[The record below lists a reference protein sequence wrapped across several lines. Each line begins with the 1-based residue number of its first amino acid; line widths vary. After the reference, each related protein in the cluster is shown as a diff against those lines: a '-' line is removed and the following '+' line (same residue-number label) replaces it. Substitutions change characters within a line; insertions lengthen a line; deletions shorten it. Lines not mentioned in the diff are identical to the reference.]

1 MALKIN
7 KIFFL
12 ILKITISSVLLYIV
26 LSRTGIEQVSTTLK
40 GMSFTAFVCAVFL
53 FISAQFISTLR
64 WKLLLP
70 LEYDIRK
77 LVSLYMIGSF
87 FNTVLPGLIGG
98 DAVKAF
104 YLYKATG
111 KGSLSLASVFMDRY
125 IGFAVLM
132 AMGILAFPFG
142 YSYFHGSR
150 VVWLLPLAVII
161 FITASFFIFGL
172 RLGKR
177 MRTLSEFYDYF
188 HSYWN
193 NKVVIVKASLIS
205 IIIQILGI
213 SAVYILALGLGQHI
227 PFLACLIFLPIII
240 LFTMLPIS
248 ISGLGIREGAFVF
261 FFGIIGV
268 KPEVATAISLSW
280 FLSVTIGSLLGLIEY
295 IRYKKGEKLSD

>member
-1 MALKIN
+1 
-7 KIFFL
+7 
-12 ILKITISSVLLYIV
+12 
-26 LSRTGIEQVSTTLK
+26 
-40 GMSFTAFVCAVFL
+40 
-53 FISAQFISTLR
+53 
-64 WKLLLP
+64 
-70 LEYDIRK
+70 
-77 LVSLYMIGSF
+77 
-87 FNTVLPGLIGG
+87 
-98 DAVKAF
+98 
-104 YLYKATG
+104 
-111 KGSLSLASVFMDRY
+111 
-125 IGFAVLM
+125 
-132 AMGILAFPFG
+132 
-142 YSYFHGSR
+142 
-150 VVWLLPLAVII
+150 
-161 FITASFFIFGL
+161 IFGL